1 MDSSLPLTDGDDM
14 QQFSKEQMQR
24 ARKADLYEYLM
35 RYHAGQFKRE
45 GQSIHPIGND
55 SLSIK
60 RGYSGYMD
68 FATEDKGN
76 SVDYLVKYMGYA
88 LDQAVFAL
96 CGDMG
101 GLSDKKDIAVSD
113 NNRDGFKEKLPPAF
127 PEPAEGRFRQLF
139 AFLAGRGIPAK
150 TVQALVDQ
158 RLLYQSRERNNA
170 VFINRERDWA
180 EIRGTYTL
188 GAKKFKGVAANCR
201 ADGFWWFRTGRGA
214 SVVYICEGAIDAVSL
229 YILHMRHGKSDPAIY
244 VSIGGVSKQPA
255 IDRIKRQMAA
265 VLAVDNDDAGQ
276 QCREKNPELPYILP
290 VMKDWNEDLQA
301 GKYYGGDLHRKE
313 DC

>member
-1 MDSSLPLTDGDDM
+1 MRQYT
-14 QQFSKEQMQR
+14 KEQMQC
-24 ARKADLYEYLM
+24 ARKADLYAFLT

-60 RGYSGYMD
+60 RGYSGYKD
-68 FATEDKGN
+68 FATEETGN

-113 NNRDGFKEKLPPAF
+113 NNMEGPKKKLSPAF

-139 AFLAGRGIPAK
+139 AFLTGRGIPAK
-150 TVQALVDQ
+150 LIQSLVDQ

-180 EIRGTYTL
+180 EIRGTYTF
-188 GAKKFKGVAANCR
+188 GANKFKGVAANCR
-201 ADGFWWFRTGRGA
+201 SDGFWWFRAGRDA
-214 SVVYICEGAIDAVSL
+214 SLVYICEGAIDAISL
-229 YILHMRHGKSDPAIY
+229 YILHMRHGKADPAIY

-255 IDRIKRQMAA
+255 IDRIKRQMTA

-276 QCREKNPELPYILP
+276 GCRNKNPDLPYILP
-290 VMKDWNEDLQA
+290 VGKDWNEDLQT
-301 GKYYGGDLHRKE
+301 GKYYVGELRRID
-313 DC
+313 